1 MNPGQMRQ
9 ADGSKLL
16 FEITARDTCGPH
28 GGHSV
33 DRASSLLYEITRRV
47 QSRRGLNTTYALQ
60 PIYPEE
66 HCPQSTSLW
75 QLNSYRL
82 LWLEL
87 MCRPLTRRGGH
98 TATTKETERTPP
110 PGGPAGA
117 MRRNAR
123 ERRREFSRRAGM
135 IDAAHRWKARAK
147 AGCAQAP
154 TLKPQAGPPAHHQH
168 GMTKEIQRTRR
179 EGPVQIYRRDHA
191 RSPR

>member
-1 MNPGQMRQ
+1 MRQ

-33 DRASSLLYEITRRV
+33 DRASSLLSEITRRV

-82 LWLEL
+82 LWL
-87 MCRPLTRRGGH
+87 
-98 TATTKETERTPP
+98 TAHWLLRL
-110 PGGPAGA
+110 
-117 MRRNAR
+117 
-123 ERRREFSRRAGM
+123 S
-135 IDAAHRWKARAK
+135 AACDNR
-147 AGCAQAP
+147 
-154 TLKPQAGPPAHHQH
+154 
-168 GMTKEIQRTRR
+168 M
-179 EGPVQIYRRDHA
+179 V
-191 RSPR
+191 

>member
-1 MNPGQMRQ
+1 MRQ
-9 ADGSKLL
+9 ADGSILL

-33 DRASSLLYEITRRV
+33 DRASSLLSEITRRV

-66 HCPQSTSLW
+66 HCPQSTSRW

-87 MCRPLTRRGGH
+87 MCWPLTRRGGH
-98 TATTKETERTPP
+98 TATTKETERPP
-110 PGGPAGA
+110 QPGGPAGA
-117 MRRNAR
+117 MRRNDR
-123 ERRREFSRRAGM
+123 ERRRVCSRRAGM
-135 IDAAHRWKARAK
+135 IDAARRWKARATD
-147 AGCAQAP
+147 GCHRHL
-154 TLKPQAGPPAHHQH
+154 TRNHKLVPAHHQQAIA
-168 GMTKEIQRTRR
+168 EQIQRTRQQ
-179 EGPVQIYRRDHA
+179 GPVQRDRSNQA

>member
-82 LWLEL
+82 LSYKRWTDLSE
-87 MCRPLTRRGGH
+87 H
-98 TATTKETERTPP
+98 
-110 PGGPAGA
+110 PAQ
-117 MRRNAR
+117 
-123 ERRREFSRRAGM
+123 
-135 IDAAHRWKARAK
+135 I
-147 AGCAQAP
+147 
-154 TLKPQAGPPAHHQH
+154 
-168 GMTKEIQRTRR
+168 
-179 EGPVQIYRRDHA
+179 EGPGMATSGFR
-191 RSPR
+191 